1 MFIILNFYA
10 PSWFHLKANPKL
22 HDTARNFF
30 YMVKL
35 TSVLRSQERAVI
47 HKVMLNNAFSA
58 HHESVLL
65 SMVTDSRVNI
75 RKIDLG
81 RIIMIRKICKGKN
94 AVRKFRRPT
103 NLNFKCNSYYE
114 MIVGWTNQKDAI
126 TEPPLT
132 MQFTNKQLLNA
143 MATGKCLDFGVS
155 PKIPNNTQS
164 VERMV
169 KLVTNAS
176 SKYLDYQNR
185 HHFILNSLKARQ
197 LNEDSNLCL

>member
-1 MFIILNFYA
+1 VFIILNFYA

-22 HDTARNFF
+22 HDAARNFF

-47 HKVMLNNAFSA
+47 HKVMLNNSFSA

-65 SMVTDSRVNI
+65 SMVTDSRVKI
-75 RKIDLG
+75 RKIALR

-103 NLNFKCNSYYE
+103 NLNFKCNNYYE
-114 MIVGWTNQKDAI
+114 MIDWTNQKDAI
-126 TEPPLT
+126 TEPLLT
-132 MQFTNKQLLNA
+132 MQFTNKQILNA
-143 MATGKCLDFGVS
+143 INTGKCLDFGVS
-155 PKIPNNTQS
+155 SKIPNNTQS

-176 SKYLDYQNR
+176 SKYVGYQNR